1 MALVQWA
8 THSTNVLCKAA
19 EKLVEFQTLQTQ
31 AEQLHSADQA
41 TIVIEGAA
49 VKSKPTEVSGKV
61 RTVSQ

>member
-1 MALVQWA
+1 MTLVQWA

-41 TIVIEGAA
+41 AIVIGGAE
-49 VKSKPTEVSGKV
+49 VRSKPTAVSGKV
-61 RTVSQ
+61 RAVSQ